1 MTRTSRSTTTT
12 ARPRPTH
19 SRGSGATPLASL
31 PFDVDVPDAAL
42 TPAFVATCAYRL
54 RALDARRFSGPE
66 SVREPFLE
74 LVDALH
80 VGPSRFAV
88 TSRLAVR
95 GDRSEPVVQADLI
108 VAALGDEE
116 VSDELAAVDRYLTER
131 FFGPGRIFAAER
143 SPIESLRLP
152 TSGDASLI
160 RQSTIAVGRD
170 AASPGADD
178 AMLPV
183 RFAWPGPWALPRLLG
198 ALTAA
203 GPGTDL
209 FVTVCPTTLREA
221 ERRQLERARAAAAL
235 SDDLTQL
242 RDAATALDAVLSFR
256 TEVSVVQI
264 LLVTQSPLPEVT
276 RRLVATAL
284 TASFDTQQQHGHRIV
299 ASPQRFVGGGCSIEP
314 CRDVEETLARLHHGL
329 PLIGFPDRTA
339 ADLVTATEVAY
350 CLGWA
355 TDEAG
360 GIPGV
365 AESTREA
372 PPFDPASGWTL
383 GRDPLGH
390 PAGVAVRD
398 RCLHTVFIGGSG
410 SGKTTLFAG
419 AIRDDLARGH
429 TAVVIDPHG
438 DLIARALADVPPERR
453 DRVYLLDAAAGLGD
467 RLNLLRLSASPARRE
482 VQAAAVVEGSVAD
495 LNKDF
500 AGPVF
505 HEVVQPLL
513 GVLGDLGATLT
524 AMQRYLHDPD
534 ALERA
539 AHETGREDALDLATE
554 MRSWNSG
561 YRGELATW
569 ARSKFHWAQGDGV
582 RTSLCSTE
590 PTFELDDALTPGGL
604 LLVHPGDDPTAGALL
619 SSVLLSVLLA
629 SVSDRNLGSPPVSI
643 YLDEVQRF
651 SGNVVRR
658 AMNEARK
665 RAVALHLA
673 TQNLTNV
680 GAEFEAMLGNA
691 GHLVLGRAVGPTAAF
706 AEHHL
711 GISAASVSRLPNLR
725 AFCRLSPGGQPAE
738 PFTLEI
744 EAPRDGT
751 VLERPGWL
759 DRRIE
764 ARWAS
769 ARREIDD

>member
-1 MTRTSRSTTTT
+1 MTHTLRSSATTTQPT
-12 ARPRPTH
+12 SARPRT
-19 SRGSGATPLASL
+19 GATPLSSL
-31 PFDVDVPDAAL
+31 PFALDTPDAAL
-42 TPAFVATCAYRL
+42 PPSFVATSAYRL
-54 RALDARRFSGPE
+54 RAIDARRFHGPE

-74 LVDALH
+74 LVDSLH

-95 GDRSEPVVQADLI
+95 GDRAEPVIEADLI
-108 VAALGDEE
+108 LAALGDEG
-116 VSDELAAVDRYLTER
+116 VGDELTAVDRHLTTR
-131 FFGPGRIFAAER
+131 FFGPGRVFAAER
-143 SPIESLRLP
+143 LPVERLRLP
-152 TSGDASLI
+152 TSGDGSLI
-160 RQSTIAVGRD
+160 RQSTIAVGHET
-170 AASPGADD
+170 ASLGVEETV
-178 AMLPV
+178 LPV

-209 FVTVCPTTLREA
+209 FVTVCPTALREG
-221 ERRQLERARAAAAL
+221 ERAQLERARAAAAR

-264 LLVTQSPLPEVT
+264 LLVTRSPLPEVT

-284 TASFDTQQQHGHRIV
+284 TASFDTQPQHGHRIV
-299 ASPQRFVGGGCSIEP
+299 AAPQRFVGGGCSIEP
-314 CRDVEETLARLHHGL
+314 CRDVDEMLARLHYGL
-329 PLIGFPDRTA
+329 PMIGFPNRTA
-339 ADLVTATEVAY
+339 ADLVTATEIAY

-360 GIPGV
+360 ALPGV
-365 AESTREA
+365 AESSQTA
-372 PPFDPASGWTL
+372 PPFDTTSGWTL
-383 GRDPLGH
+383 GHDPLGH
-390 PAGVAVRD
+390 EAGVAVRD

-438 DLIARALADVPPERR
+438 DLLARAVADVPPERR

-467 RLNLLRLSASPARRE
+467 RLNLLRLSDSPARRE

-505 HEVVQPLL
+505 HEVVPPLL

-524 AMQRYLHDPD
+524 DIQRYLHDPD

-539 AHETGREDALDLATE
+539 AHRTGRDDALALAAE

-561 YRGELATW
+561 YRGEIATW

-590 PTFELDDALTPGGL
+590 PTFELDDALAPGGL
-604 LLVHPGDDPTAGALL
+604 LLVHPGDDPTSGALL

-629 SVSDRNLGSPPVSI
+629 SFSDRNLGSPPLSI

-680 GAEFEAMLGNA
+680 SGEFEALLGNA

-711 GISAASVSRLPNLR
+711 GIPAASVSRLPNLR

-744 EAPRDGT
+744 EAPRGGT
-751 VLERPGWL
+751 ALERPDWL
-759 DRRIE
+759 DRLIE

-769 ARREIDD
+769 ARLEVDD